1 MKNRFLFANPKALD
15 LDAIRNTSKRVTL
28 GLKCNP
34 SLKLSLAEEAHKRGM
49 TLSQHVEDLLQ
60 SNSFQKLNSRVSEL
74 SSKLR
79 FYENEVLQGLFEANK
94 DKVKT
99 YVDNQ
104 GKVIH
109 QKINSIQD
117 VYTILVNSFKK

>member
-1 MKNRFLFANPKALD
+1 MKNRFIFANPKALD

-34 SLKLSLAEEAHKRGM
+34 SLKLSLAEEAHSRGM

-60 SNSFQKLNSRVSEL
+60 NNNFQKLNLRVSEL
-74 SSKLR
+74 SSKLK
-79 FYENEVLQGLFEANK
+79 FYENYLLRNMFEANK

-99 YVDNQ
+99 YVDRQ

-109 QKINSIQD
+109 KKINTIQD
-117 VYTILVNSFKK
+117 VYTILVNSFKQ